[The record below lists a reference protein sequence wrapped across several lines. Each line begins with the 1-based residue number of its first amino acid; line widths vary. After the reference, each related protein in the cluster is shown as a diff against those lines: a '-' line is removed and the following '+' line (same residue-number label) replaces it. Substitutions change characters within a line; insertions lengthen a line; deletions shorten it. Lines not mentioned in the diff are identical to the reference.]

1 MPITTSEEKF
11 VHELADMYDA
21 EHQFLEAMGQM
32 REMATDDKLRHML
45 EEHMQQTE
53 EQIAKLEEV
62 FSEIGKDPERQ
73 ECMGAK
79 GLVEEASK
87 MMQEAGSSEIR
98 DAVIAGA
105 ATKAEHYEI
114 ASYGCLRTWARL
126 MDHQQACSLL
136 QQTLDEE
143 EAADEKLNE
152 LADRLNR
159 VAAEAVA

>member
-1 MPITTSEEKF
+1 MPITSSEEKF

-62 FSEIGKDPERQ
+62 FTEIGKDPERQ

-105 ATKAEHYEI
+105 ATKAEHYEMVSYADLIDGAEIMRKRKAAKLLTENREQEVSTARRLERI
-114 ASYGCLRTWARL
+114 APRL
-126 MDHQQACSLL
+126 GK
-136 QQTLDEE
+136 
-143 EAADEKLNE
+143 AA
-152 LADRLNR
+152 A
-159 VAAEAVA
+159 